1 MKITIKGKNSGVTDE
16 LIKYAE
22 RKIGKLE
29 KYSQRIQS
37 ATVTFIEGASKKRSK
52 SFGVEVAL
60 ATPGATLRSQEEKDS
75 FRTALDSVV
84 EKLEEQVRRLK
95 TKRIDKTRERSAEEA
110 VVAVEPAVYEEEVLG
125 PVVYVERFP
134 AKPLSAA
141 EAIANLELAGREFYL
156 FVNESATVNC
166 VYKRR
171 DGGYGLLVPEDEVL

>member
-1 MKITIKGKNSGVTDE
+1 MKITVKGKNSSVTDE
-16 LIKYAE
+16 DIKYAE

-29 KYSQRIQS
+29 KISQRIQS
-37 ATVTFIEGASKKRSK
+37 ATVTFTEHASKKRSK
-52 SFGVEVAL
+52 SFGVEVSLLAL
-60 ATPGATLRSQEEKDS
+60 GQTLRGEEQKDS

-84 EKLEEQVRRLK
+84 EKLEVQLRRVK
-95 TKRIDKTRERSAEEA
+95 TKRMDKTRDRAAEE
-110 VVAVEPAVYEEEVLG
+110 VAPVEPAVYEEEVPG

-134 AKPLSAA
+134 AKPLATA
-141 EAIANLELAGREFYL
+141 EAIASLELAGREFFL